1 MYAATGVHVI
11 LYIIFARVGEVV
23 MVVVVGVTVG
33 VGVAMAKVVR
43 TKMATAEDVAVG
55 GLGSDIARIVV
66 GGYLGQKSA

>member
-23 MVVVVGVTVG
+23 MIVVVGVTVG
-33 VGVAMAKVVR
+33 VGVAVTKIVR

-55 GLGSDIARIVV
+55 SLGSDIARIVV